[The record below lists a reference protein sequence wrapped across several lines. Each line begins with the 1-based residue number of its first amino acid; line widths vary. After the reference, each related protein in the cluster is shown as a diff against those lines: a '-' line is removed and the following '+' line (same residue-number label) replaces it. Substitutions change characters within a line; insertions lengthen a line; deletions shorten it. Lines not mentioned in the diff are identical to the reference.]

1 MGIVKRDSIAITVL
15 SYVGVVVGYVNKIL
29 LFPNFLSEEQV
40 GLTSIL
46 VSLAVMYA
54 QFSALGINSTVVKF
68 FPFFRT
74 ADKRHNGLFFWS
86 ALGVSVGFV
95 LFTALFLSR

>member
-68 FPFFRT
+68 FPFSARRT
-74 ADKRHNGLFFWS
+74 NVTTASSSGRHWGS
-86 ALGVSVGFV
+86 ASVSCS
-95 LFTALFLSR
+95 SRRSS

>member
-1 MGIVKRDSIAITVL
+1 MGIVKRDSIAITIL
-15 SYVGVVVGYVNKIL
+15 SYIGVVVGYVNKIL

-74 ADKRHNGLFFWS
+74 PDKRHNGLFFWS
-86 ALGVSVGFV
+86 ALGVSIGFL
-95 LFTALFLSR
+95 LFTARR

>member
-54 QFSALGINSTVVKF
+54 S
-68 FPFFRT
+68 
-74 ADKRHNGLFFWS
+74 
-86 ALGVSVGFV
+86 
-95 LFTALFLSR
+95 

>member
-74 ADKRHNGLFFWS
+74 PDRRHNGFFFWT
-86 ALGVSVGFV
+86 ALG
-95 LFTALFLSR
+95 LSLIHISEPTRPY